1 MLNLGAGGVVAKAAN
16 RFFYGP
22 RRVVPKSMRVGCGL
36 GFATRS
42 FSNDKI
48 RFVVGRLVQI

>member
-1 MLNLGAGGVVAKAAN
+1 MNLGAGGVVAKAAN
-16 RFFYGP
+16 RLFYGP
-22 RRVVPKSMRVGCGL
+22 GRVVPKSMRVGCGL
-36 GFATRS
+36 SFATRS